1 MLVEWNKLWVKS
13 AKDKSPVNIKLSQ
26 VGFAILVVVS

>member
-1 MLVEWNKLWVKS
+1 MLAKWNKPWVKS

-26 VGFAILVVVS
+26 VSFDILVIVS